1 MRFGT
6 RAGVLSTALL
16 LAGAALIWS
25 QVVPATGHAAVS
37 VHQGS
42 ARGVLVASAGDPEGE
57 GKEMEWFKET
67 MEIAPK
73 YQERNQGVLGMTWAH
88 FILMVFLVIFFISAT
103 VNYYARSKRTKQI
116 LNTLLE
122 KEESGG
128 T

>member
-1 MRFGT
+1 VPWVRLFF
-6 RAGVLSTALL
+6 
-16 LAGAALIWS
+16 AAVIWS
-25 QVVPATGHAAVS
+25 QAAPAAPQAAES
-37 VHQGS
+37 MHQAS
-42 ARGVLVASAGDPEGE
+42 ARVTLIASAGDSEGGE
-57 GKEMEWFKET
+57 KEIEWIKKT

-122 KEESGG
+122 KERSGE

>member
-1 MRFGT
+1 MCFGT
-6 RAGVLSTALL
+6 KAGALGTALL
-16 LAGAALIWS
+16 LALAAVIWS
-25 QVVPATGHAAVS
+25 QAAPAARHTAGSMPLA
-37 VHQGS
+37 S
-42 ARGVLVASAGDPEGE
+42 ARVTLIASAGDSEGGE
-57 GKEMEWFKET
+57 KEIEWIKKT

-122 KEESGG
+122 KERSGE